1 MRRYS
6 RLISLKE
13 IGEEGH
19 KIIRDKN
26 IAIIGLGALGTVA
39 ADLLIRNGIGNL
51 LLIDRDIIEESNL
64 TRQALFYEED
74 VGRSKVYAAKEKLSK
89 INRKCRITAKPIDL
103 NPENASILKEAD
115 LILDCTDN
123 LETRYLI
130 NDFCRKEKII
140 WIFASAIK
148 TSGYIMPIF
157 PEGPCLNCWLK
168 EKISSETC
176 RITGVLNTI
185 TYSIAALQVNL
196 ALKALLQEK
205 IESELLNL
213 DIWNPKLTKI
223 AVKIRENCP
232 TCNGIYLYL
241 NQKKSVLLK
250 FCGGNKYQING
261 KVKNREEIEQNW
273 KKIGKV
279 IKEEHSLSFK
289 NIILYDD
296 GRALIEAESEKE
308 AKAIYSKFVG
318 N

>member
-1 MRRYS
+1 MHRYS

-74 VGRSKVYAAKEKLSK
+74 VGRSKAYAAKEKLSK
-89 INRKCRITAKPIDL
+89 INSKCKITTWPIDL
-103 NPENASILKEAD
+103 NSENVSVLKEAD
-115 LILDCTDN
+115 LVLDCTDN

-148 TSGYIMPIF
+148 TSGYIIPIF

-176 RITGVLNTI
+176 EITGVLNTI

-241 NQKKSVLLK
+241 KVSHRYYHVPVFLELRILL
-250 FCGGNKYQING
+250 
-261 KVKNREEIEQNW
+261 
-273 KKIGKV
+273 
-279 IKEEHSLSFK
+279 
-289 NIILYDD
+289 
-296 GRALIEAESEKE
+296 
-308 AKAIYSKFVG
+308 
-318 N
+318 

>member
-6 RLISLKE
+6 RLSALKE
-13 IGEEGH
+13 IGDKH

-39 ADLLIRNGIGNL
+39 ADLLVRNGIGNL

-64 TRQALFYEED
+64 TRQTLFYEED

-130 NDFCRKEKII
+130 NDFGRKEKII

-148 TSGYIMPIF
+148 TSGHIMPIF

-176 RITGVLNTI
+176 ETAGVINTA
-185 TYSIAALQVNL
+185 TYSIASLQVNL
-196 ALKALLQEK
+196 AIKVILQEK
-205 IESELLNL
+205 VEAELFYL
-213 DIWNPKLTKI
+213 DIWKAKLTKI
-223 AVKIRENCP
+223 AIKTRINCL
-232 TCNGIYLYL
+232 TCNGIYPYL

-261 KVKNREEIEQNW
+261 KAKNMKIMEENW

-279 IKEEHSLSFK
+279 IEEEHSLSFK
-289 NIILYDD
+289 NITLYDD
-296 GRALIEAESEKE
+296 GRTLIEAESEKE